1 MAGVIAGR
9 LNKQICYALHSAE
22 RTVKTHRARVM
33 EKMAVRSVAELVRR
47 AEELATAGVALEP
60 TPPGL

>member
-1 MAGVIAGR
+1 M
-9 LNKQICYALHSAE
+9 KP
-22 RTVKTHRARVM
+22 HRARVM

-60 TPPGL
+60 TPAGL